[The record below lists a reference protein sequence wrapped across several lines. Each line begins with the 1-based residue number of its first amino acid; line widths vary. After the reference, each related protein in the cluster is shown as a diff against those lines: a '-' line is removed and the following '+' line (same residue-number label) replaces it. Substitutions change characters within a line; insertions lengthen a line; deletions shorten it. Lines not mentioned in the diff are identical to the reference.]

1 MSGNEQAIG
10 RWAGQKWGRT
20 KSLRVDEHNEQVA
33 VITWWAYAC
42 KRYGIDERLL
52 FAVPNAGAGASKGQA
67 GKMKG
72 EGTRVGIPDL
82 VLAVAR
88 RGHHGLYIE
97 MKAMDG
103 TLRPSQA
110 KVHELLRAQGY
121 RVETCKGSQ
130 AAMLVLAEY
139 LRT

>member
-1 MSGNEQAIG
+1 MSGSEQAVG
-10 RWAGQKWGRT
+10 RWAKQGWGRT
-20 KSLRVDEHNEQVA
+20 RSIRVDEHNEQVA

-42 KRYGIDERLL
+42 ARYGIDERLL

-72 EGTRVGIPDL
+72 EGTRPGIPDL

-88 RGHHGLYIE
+88 GGAHGLYIE
-97 MKAMDG
+97 MKALDG

-110 KVHELLRAQGY
+110 EMHALLRAQGY

-130 AAMLVLAEY
+130 AAMILLAEY
-139 LRT
+139 LG